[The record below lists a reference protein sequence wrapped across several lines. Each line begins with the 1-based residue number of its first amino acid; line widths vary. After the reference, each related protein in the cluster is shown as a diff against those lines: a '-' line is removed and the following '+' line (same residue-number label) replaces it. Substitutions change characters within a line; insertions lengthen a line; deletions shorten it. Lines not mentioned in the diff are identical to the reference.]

1 MIASRDLAARR
12 SLPATRRWFGVLRR
26 MVPAVLIVMTVAIG
40 IAATHTAGQAQESLR
55 IVAVVNDEPISA
67 HDLAQ
72 RIELL
77 LVTSNIPRTPENRR
91 RIVGHVLTLLIEE
104 RLKLQEARRLN
115 VSVSRSELDAALKQ
129 IASQV
134 GVPLD
139 DLPTILEREGVGLQ
153 ALIDQVEA
161 ELAWIKAVQARARGR
176 VAIDDEEI
184 DAYLDRLARD
194 AGKTEYRVAE
204 IFLPVDDPSKQQ
216 EVQEL
221 AHRLI
226 RQLSEGASFRAL
238 ARNFSQGASAA
249 IGGDLGWLRL
259 DQFDPELQPVIPQL
273 ATGQAFGPV
282 RTALG
287 FHIIYMID
295 QRVIQP
301 PGHGAVEVT
310 LYQLVLPLPANAD
323 NNQVAQVMDDA
334 RSLAAG
340 AHSCEE
346 LAEAAERAGA
356 SLSGELGTVQLNQLD
371 KPLRELVT
379 PLAVGEPSQPT
390 LARSGVAVFMVCDRK
405 EVAVDDQLRE
415 QVRKKLLNE
424 RLDAEA
430 RRMLRDLKREAFVDV
445 RIQ

>member
-1 MIASRDLAARR
+1 MMASRDLAARS
-12 SLPATRRWFGVLRR
+12 SLPATRWWLAALRR
-26 MVPAVLIVMTVAIG
+26 MVSAVLVAMAVVIG
-40 IAATHTAGQAQESLR
+40 IAVTHTASQAQESLR
-55 IVAVVNDEPISA
+55 IVAVVNDEPVSA

-77 LVTSNIPRTPENRR
+77 LVTSNISRTPENRR

-104 RLKLQEARRLN
+104 RLKLQEARRMN
-115 VSVSRSELDAALKQ
+115 VSVSRPELDDALKR
-129 IASQV
+129 IAGQV
-134 GVPLD
+134 GVSLD
-139 DLPTILEREGVGLQ
+139 ALPKILEKEGVGLQ

-161 ELAWIKAVQARARGR
+161 ELTWIKAVQARAQGHI
-176 VAIDDEEI
+176 VIDDDEI

-204 IFLPVDDPSKQQ
+204 IFLPVDQPSKQQ

-221 AHRLI
+221 ARRLI
-226 RQLSEGASFRAL
+226 VQLSEGASFRSL

-259 DQFDPELQPVIPQL
+259 DQFDPELQPVVQQL

-301 PGHGAVEVT
+301 PGRSAVEVT
-310 LYQLVLPLPANAD
+310 LYQFVLPVPAGAD
-323 NNQVAQVMDDA
+323 SNQVAQVMEDA
-334 RSLAAG
+334 RSRAAG

-346 LAEAAERAGA
+346 LAEAAKQAGA
-356 SLSGELGTVQLNQLD
+356 TASGELGTVQLNQLD
-371 KPLRELVT
+371 KTLQDLVA

-390 LARSGVAVFMVCDRK
+390 RARSGVAVLMVCDRK

-415 QVRKKLLNE
+415 QIRSKLLNE

-430 RRMLRDLKREAFVDV
+430 RRMLRDLKREAFVDI